1 MKCSSKHK
9 TAMKLALLLLLLIS
23 PFIAIAQPV
32 TEEAFSPHQGS
43 TALIVHTVG
52 EAHKSVRVAAYSFTS
67 HAIAQALIDAH
78 GRGVDVRVV
87 LNKSQRRS
95 RSSMA
100 AKVAES
106 GVPVRFNSHYA
117 IMHDKF
123 IIVDDVTLETGS
135 FNFTQA
141 AENRNAENVL
151 VVHDDPQAIAAYLQQ
166 WEKLWSEGQ

>member
-1 MKCSSKHK
+1 MVS
-9 TAMKLALLLLLLIS
+9 TPILRVTFLLLFV
-23 PFIAIAQPV
+23 PAIAFAQPA

-43 TALIVHTVG
+43 TALIVRTIG
-52 EAHKSVRVAAYSFTS
+52 EARHSVRVAAYSFTS
-67 HAIAQALIDAH
+67 RQIAQALIDAH

-87 LNKSQRRS
+87 LNKSQRSS

-106 GVPVRFNSHYA
+106 GLPVRFNSHYA

-151 VVHDDPQAIAAYLQQ
+151 VVHDDPQAVAAYVRQ

>member
-1 MKCSSKHK
+1 MRVFYILFLFLFLPV
-9 TAMKLALLLLLLIS
+9 AV
-23 PFIAIAQPV
+23 FAQPA

-43 TALIVHTVG
+43 TTLIVRTVA
-52 EAHKSVRVAAYSFTS
+52 EAQKSVRVAAYSFTS
-67 HAIAQALIDAH
+67 RQIAQALIDAH
-78 GRGVDVRVV
+78 KRGVDVRVV
-87 LNKSQRRS
+87 LNKAQRTS
-95 RSSMA
+95 RRNMAASMA
-100 AKVAES
+100 EN

-151 VVHDDPQAIAAYLQQ
+151 VVHDDPQAVAGYVRQ
-166 WEKLWSEGQ
+166 WEKLWGEGEE

>member
-1 MKCSSKHK
+1 MVS
-9 TAMKLALLLLLLIS
+9 TPILRVTFLLLFV
-23 PFIAIAQPV
+23 PAIAFAQPA

-43 TALIVHTVG
+43 TALIVRTIG
-52 EAHKSVRVAAYSFTS
+52 EARHSVRVAAYSFTS
-67 HAIAQALIDAH
+67 RQIAQALIDAH

-87 LNKSQRRS
+87 LNKSQRSS

-106 GVPVRFNSHYA
+106 GLPVRFNSHYA

-135 FNFTQA
+135 FNYTQA

-151 VVHDDPQAIAAYLQQ
+151 VVHDDPQAVAGYVQQ
-166 WEKLWSEGQ
+166 WEKLWGEGRKE